1 MSSAHAR
8 MVSED
13 LKENLTALLRQNPS
27 LTPDEAMKQ
36 AEAMMLANNPFQPP
50 TGRRCPINDLPN
62 ELLGH
67 IFFLGT
73 YDDDEEEEEE
83 EDEDEHSDDEDTF
96 DLARRWETSSE
107 GPSDDASSAPD
118 DTKHKDDDEMGSCSD
133 SSGSSSSFSSDDDDD
148 DVRRLPFQ
156 VVASHVCSKWRSVAL
171 STPSLWTTINIC
183 PYDRPFAR
191 CRAYIERSGGLPLN
205 LDIDLTLE
213 EYQVDIEGDEDRG
226 VQVDVD
232 GDGEGEITTI
242 TITPFSDA
250 TMGDHDSDDST
261 DPADNGCS
269 DEDIDLIL
277 DIVCPHSRRWR
288 SMAVAATHYKSIHR
302 VLVRFD
308 TLPPAPLLEEMQL
321 QHLAEEDLDPEAVFN
336 PSSLKLPYFVP
347 FQGKAPKLR
356 SLSLWGI
363 HFAWDEACL
372 DEGNAATTTTSIT
385 SPQSPRTT
393 LFDSMEQLTELELA
407 YHVSDVRPS
416 FAALASILRRSLL
429 LTKLALSAS
438 GPAGSPSDWFIPGT
452 KVLQKIALPKLSE
465 LDLRFHEPDYAVG
478 LIHVLDM
485 PSLRHLTID
494 FDSADYTDFVKAL
507 AGESVSDRTAQ
518 FTSGRKQR
526 SILSGL
532 EFLKICNLPC
542 DKRSRDLLLG
552 ELQNVKHLFLKCV
565 SEDVADMFT
574 RLQNPNPSATS
585 SEGLETTV
593 MFCPL
598 LKTLST
604 TDITGKEM
612 IEVVRAREAAGVP
625 LAKVCMCEVDIV
637 TPKDSKWLYAHL
649 LEGLDMFV
657 NSDEEEEVMTD
668 EEGEWEDEGAD
679 FL

>member
-1 MSSAHAR
+1 
-8 MVSED
+8 MVGED
-13 LKENLTALLRQNPS
+13 IKENFTTLLSQNPS
-27 LTPDEAMKQ
+27 LTPDEAMKRT
-36 AEAMMLANNPFQPP
+36 EAMMLANNPFQPP

-67 IFFLGT
+67 IFFLGA
-73 YDDDEEEEEE
+73 YEDDEEEDEE
-83 EDEDEHSDDEDTF
+83 EDEDEHSDD
-96 DLARRWETSSE
+96 
-107 GPSDDASSAPD
+107 DDAQ
-118 DTKHKDDDEMGSCSD
+118 
-133 SSGSSSSFSSDDDDD
+133 
-148 DVRRLPFQ
+148 LPFQ

-183 PYDRPFAR
+183 PYDSPFDR

-226 VQVDVD
+226 VVVD
-232 GDGEGEITTI
+232 
-242 TITPFSDA
+242 
-250 TMGDHDSDDST
+250 
-261 DPADNGCS
+261 
-269 DEDIDLIL
+269 DIDLIL
-277 DIVCPHSRRWR
+277 DIICPHSKRWR
-288 SMAVAATHYKSIHR
+288 SIAVAATHYKSLHR

-308 TLPPAPLLEEMQL
+308 TLPPAPLLEELQL
-321 QHLAEEDLDPEAVFN
+321 QHLAEEDLDPDAVFN
-336 PSSLKLPYFVP
+336 PPSLKLPYFVP
-347 FQGKAPKLR
+347 FQGKAPNLR
-356 SLSLWGI
+356 NLSLWGI

-372 DEGNAATTTTSIT
+372 EENNTATTIN
-385 SPQSPRTT
+385 SPKSPRTT

-416 FAALASILRRSLL
+416 FVAFASILRRSPL

-452 KVLQKIALPKLSE
+452 KALQKIALPKLSE

-478 LIHVLDM
+478 LVQALDM

-494 FDSADYTDFVKAL
+494 FDSADYTDFVKVL
-507 AGESVSDRTAQ
+507 AGQSISDRTAQ
-518 FTSGRKQR
+518 LTGGRKQR

-532 EFLKICNLPC
+532 EFLKICSLPC
-542 DKRSRDLLLG
+542 DKRRRDLLLG
-552 ELQNVKHLFLKCV
+552 ELQNVKHLFLKCA
-565 SEDVADMFT
+565 SEDVADIFT

-585 SEGLETTV
+585 SEGSETPV

-612 IEVVRAREAAGVP
+612 IEVVRARAEAGVP
-625 LAKVCMCEVDIV
+625 LAKVCMCEEDIV

-649 LEGLDMFV
+649 PEGLDMFV
-657 NSDEEEEVMTD
+657 DSDEEEEVMTD
-668 EEGEWEDEGAD
+668 EEWEDEGAD

>member
-1 MSSAHAR
+1 MSSARAR
-8 MVSED
+8 MVGED
-13 LKENLTALLRQNPS
+13 IKENFTTLLSQNPS
-27 LTPDEAMKQ
+27 LKPDEAMKQ
-36 AEAMMLANNPFQPP
+36 THAMMLANNPFRPP
-50 TGRRCPINDLPN
+50 TGHRCPINDLPN

-67 IFFLGT
+67 IFFLGASE
-73 YDDDEEEEEE
+73 DDEEEDEE
-83 EDEDEHSDDEDTF
+83 EDEDEHSDDEDAF

-118 DTKHKDDDEMGSCSD
+118 DAKDKDDVEMGSCSD
-133 SSGSSSSFSSDDDDD
+133 SSSSSSSFSSDDDDS
-148 DVRRLPFQ
+148 RLPFQ

-183 PYDRPFAR
+183 PYDSPFDR

-232 GDGEGEITTI
+232 GDDEGEITTI
-242 TITPFSDA
+242 TITRS
-250 TMGDHDSDDST
+250 GDVVSRDDDSDNGTD
-261 DPADNGCS
+261 DPADNACS

-277 DIVCPHSRRWR
+277 DIICPHSKRWR
-288 SMAVAATHYKSIHR
+288 SVAIAATHYKSLHR

-308 TLPPAPLLEEMQL
+308 TLPPAPLLEELQL
-321 QHLAEEDLDPEAVFN
+321 QHLAEEDLDPEAVFH
-336 PSSLKLPYFVP
+336 PPSLKLPYFVP
-347 FQGKAPKLR
+347 FQGKAPNLR

-372 DEGNAATTTTSIT
+372 KENNAATTIT
-385 SPQSPRTT
+385 SPPSPRTT

-416 FAALASILRRSLL
+416 FAAFASILRRSPL

-478 LIHVLDM
+478 LVQALDM

-494 FDSADYTDFVKAL
+494 FDSTDYTDFVRVL
-507 AGESVSDRTAQ
+507 AGESISDRRAQ
-518 FTSGRKQR
+518 LTGSRKQR

-532 EFLKICNLPC
+532 EFLKICSLPC

-552 ELQNVKHLFLKCV
+552 ELQNVKHLFLKCA
-565 SEDVADMFT
+565 SEDVADIFT

-585 SEGLETTV
+585 SEGSETPV

-598 LKTLST
+598 LRTLST
-604 TDITGKEM
+604 TEITGKEM
-612 IEVVRAREAAGVP
+612 IEVVRARAEAGVP

-649 LEGLDMFV
+649 PEGLDMFV
-657 NSDEEEEVMTD
+657 NSDEEEEVLSD
-668 EEGEWEDEGAD
+668 EEGDWEDEGAD

>member
-1 MSSAHAR
+1 MSSARAR
-8 MVSED
+8 MVGED
-13 LKENLTALLRQNPS
+13 IKEKFTTLLSQNPS
-27 LTPDEAMKQ
+27 LTPDEAMKRT
-36 AEAMMLANNPFQPP
+36 EAMMLANNPFQPP

-67 IFFLGT
+67 IFFLGA
-73 YDDDEEEEEE
+73 YEDDEEEDEE
-83 EDEDEHSDDEDTF
+83 EDEDEHSDDDDAF

-118 DTKHKDDDEMGSCSD
+118 DAKDKDDIEMGSCSD

-148 DVRRLPFQ
+148 RQLPFQ

-171 STPSLWTTINIC
+171 STPSLWKTINIC
-183 PYDRPFAR
+183 PYDSPFDR

-226 VQVDVD
+226 VEVDVD
-232 GDGEGEITTI
+232 GDDEGEGEITTI
-242 TITPFSDA
+242 TITRSGSVVARDDGSDNG
-250 TMGDHDSDDST
+250 TG
-261 DPADNGCS
+261 DPADSACS
-269 DEDIDLIL
+269 DKDIDLIL
-277 DIVCPHSRRWR
+277 DIICPHSKRWR
-288 SMAVAATHYKSIHR
+288 SIAVAATHYKSLHR

-308 TLPPAPLLEEMQL
+308 TLPPAPLLEELQL

-336 PSSLKLPYFVP
+336 PPSLKLPYFVP
-347 FQGKAPKLR
+347 FQGKAPNLR

-363 HFAWDEACL
+363 HFGWDEACL
-372 DEGNAATTTTSIT
+372 EENNTATTINS
-385 SPQSPRTT
+385 QKSPRTT

-416 FAALASILRRSLL
+416 FVAFASILRRSPL

-478 LIHVLDM
+478 LVQALDM

-494 FDSADYTDFVKAL
+494 FDSADYTDFVKVL
-507 AGESVSDRTAQ
+507 AGQSISDRTAQ
-518 FTSGRKQR
+518 LTGGRKQR

-532 EFLKICNLPC
+532 EFLKICSLPC
-542 DKRSRDLLLG
+542 DKRRRDLLLG
-552 ELQNVKHLFLKCV
+552 ELQNVKHLFLKCA
-565 SEDVADMFT
+565 SEDVADIFA

-585 SEGLETTV
+585 SEGSENPV

-612 IEVVRAREAAGVP
+612 IEVVRARAEAGVP
-625 LAKVCMCEVDIV
+625 LAKVCMCEEDIV

-649 LEGLDMFV
+649 PEGLDMFV
-657 NSDEEEEVMTD
+657 DSDEEEEVMTD
-668 EEGEWEDEGAD
+668 EEWEDEGAD